1 MGIVW
6 WIFVKSGWSV
16 GATLTFLSK
25 IGKLFQNIRPLIVK
39 YLSVR
44 IIIII
49 CIPDGSPGQNRTGVR
64 GKIWEVNGRL
74 PTF

>member
-1 MGIVW
+1 MGEEW
-6 WIFVKSGWSV
+6 WVFVKRVWFV

-25 IGKLFQNIRPLIVK
+25 TGKLFQNIRPLIVK
-39 YLSVR
+39 HLSVR

-49 CIPDGSPGQNRTGVR
+49 CIPGGFTGQNQTGVR
-64 GKIWEVNGRL
+64 GKNWEVNGRL